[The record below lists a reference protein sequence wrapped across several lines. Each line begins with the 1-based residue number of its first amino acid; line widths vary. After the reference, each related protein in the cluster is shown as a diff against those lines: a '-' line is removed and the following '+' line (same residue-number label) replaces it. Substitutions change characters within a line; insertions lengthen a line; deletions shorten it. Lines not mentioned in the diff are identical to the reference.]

1 MGNREGFH
9 LDYVAGAEWGG
20 GCTHNIGLLFW
31 EGRGVGLLDVSMFNI
46 CVHVGATSE
55 LCNRV

>member
-1 MGNREGFH
+1 MGNGEGFH
-9 LDYVAGAEWGG
+9 LDCVAGVGG
-20 GCTHNIGLLFW
+20 GTHQHWTAFFLP
-31 EGRGVGLLDVSMFNI
+31 EVEAGVDVSMCNI

>member
-9 LDYVAGAEWGG
+9 LENVAGAEGG
-20 GCTHNIGLLFW
+20 RGHTTLDCFF
-31 EGRGVGLLDVSMFNI
+31 GRGWGVGLLDVSMFNI